1 MQERR
6 VAAMTRAFVDLHL
19 RVNPKDQQATQR
31 LISKAS
37 KFGYSQISIP
47 FTLKLNEEELTQLKA
62 ACTEAGLDFVS
73 RADFHP
79 RSEDD
84 LTHFLRKFRRRF
96 EVICI
101 ICDNKEVARQAAKDR
116 RVDLLNFP
124 SLDYHKR
131 FFDRAE
137 AELASCNLA
146 ALEVDVKPLLIL
158 EGPPRVRL
166 LTTLRREVAIAREF
180 KVPIVVSSGV
190 SEERLMRLP
199 RDLASLAFLFGLDEA
214 QALDAVSTSP
224 AAIVARNR
232 EKLSSRFVAPGIS
245 IIKEGKPS

>member
-1 MQERR
+1 MQKRWA
-6 VAAMTRAFVDLHL
+6 AAMTRAFADLHV
-19 RVNPKDQQATQR
+19 RVNPKDQKTTQH
-31 LISKAS
+31 LINRAKR
-37 KFGYSQISIP
+37 FGYKLISIP
-47 FTLKLNEEELTQLKA
+47 FTSRLNEEELIQLKA
-62 ACTEAGLDFVS
+62 ACSDAGLDFVS
-73 RADFHP
+73 RADYFP

-96 EVICI
+96 EVICVT
-101 ICDNKEVARQAAKDR
+101 CDNKEIARQAAKDR

-137 AELASCNLA
+137 AELASCSLA

-166 LTTLRREVAIAREF
+166 LTSLRREVAIAREF

-190 SEERLMRLP
+190 SEEWLMRLP
-199 RDLASLAFLFGLDEA
+199 RDMASLAFLFGLDEA
-214 QALDAVSTSP
+214 QALDSVSTIP
-224 AAIVARNR
+224 ASIVLRNR

-245 IIKEGKPS
+245 VIKEGKPS